1 LDVSSASESA
11 GSARIALLADGV
23 LVRQVVTKSKIGSVS
38 VILGVGHVLGVEDLS
53 DNNELLIGSVF
64 LETVVVVVVT
74 VEVEVV

>member
-1 LDVSSASESA
+1 
-11 GSARIALLADGV
+11 
-23 LVRQVVTKSKIGSVS
+23 
-38 VILGVGHVLGVEDLS
+38 LGVEDLS